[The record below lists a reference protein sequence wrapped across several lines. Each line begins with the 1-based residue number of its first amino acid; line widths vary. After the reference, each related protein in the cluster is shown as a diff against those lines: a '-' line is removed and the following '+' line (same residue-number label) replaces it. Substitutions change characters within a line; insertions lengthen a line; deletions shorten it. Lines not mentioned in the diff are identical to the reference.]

1 MAPSLMRKILVF
13 LLLLLIATKA
23 AAILLA
29 GPVPIQRDALG
40 YWKLSVLVMQ
50 GDVLMFQAPIAYR
63 TPVYPWFLAAI
74 RFLSGS
80 HTLQTLTVIQGLFSL
95 GSIIIA
101 ASIAARITKLPRAFV
116 LTLAVSLPIVSSFV
130 FDAAVL
136 SESMFIFMFMLNL
149 LAILDYAKYGTAT
162 RASWV
167 GLTFA
172 ITLLTRPI
180 IILIWIPHLFFLL
193 LIHLRKNGRL
203 RSLSKK
209 TIPYRNRLYHLVLA
223 SLVIMACV
231 APWMLR
237 NQILFGKPFLTEFV
251 GRNIWIVTFREGA
264 GASLP
269 MPSGASAEELLKRL
283 KQVNAADQ
291 WQDTWQVSNALVRSG
306 LSDAAADQLM
316 KKVALQ
322 AAQENQSTFAYKA
335 FRRVINYWRCA
346 ATDLPPQG
354 EPSAPVYGQ
363 QTWSHTIPLANLA
376 LKYRFSQSVILN
388 TLLLSGLT
396 FCVVLLIANY
406 PTRAYGIW
414 ILSML
419 AYFSI
424 VTGILEIPDFRYR
437 IVVEPLVVLSF
448 GSALAILF
456 SRLRKPA
463 KVTNNA

>member
-1 MAPSLMRKILVF
+1 MRKLLV
-13 LLLLLIATKA
+13 LVLLLLIATKT

-29 GPVPIQRDALG
+29 GPAPIQRDALG
-40 YWKLSVLVMQ
+40 YWKMSVLVMQ
-50 GDVLMFQAPIAYR
+50 GDVLMLQAPIAYR
-63 TPVYPWFLAAI
+63 TPGYPWFLATI
-74 RFLSGS
+74 RVLGGV
-80 HTLQTLTVIQGLFSL
+80 HTLQMLTVIQGLFSM
-95 GSIIIA
+95 GSIVIA
-101 ASIAARITKLPRAFV
+101 AFIAARITKLPRAFL
-116 LTLAVSLPIVSSFV
+116 LTLTVSLPIVSSFV

-149 LAILDYAKYGTAT
+149 LAIMDYAKYGTAT

-172 ITLLTRPI
+172 MALLTRPI

-203 RSLSKK
+203 RSLSMK

-223 SLVIMACV
+223 SLVIMACA

-237 NQILFGKPFLTEFV
+237 NQLLFGKPFLTEFV
-251 GRNIWIVTFREGA
+251 GRNIWIVTFQEGSGA
-264 GASLP
+264 GLP
-269 MPSGASAEELLKRL
+269 MPSGANAEELLKRL

-316 KKVALQ
+316 KRVALQ
-322 AAQENQSTFAYKA
+322 AALRDQSTFAYKA
-335 FRRVINYWRCA
+335 FRRIINYWRCS
-346 ATDLPPQG
+346 ATDLPPQS
-354 EPSAPVYGQ
+354 EPNAPVYGQ
-363 QTWSHTIPLANLA
+363 QTWNYTIPLVDLA

-388 TLLLSGLT
+388 TLLLSGMT

-406 PTRAYGIW
+406 PTRTYGIW
-414 ILSML
+414 IFSML

-424 VTGILEIPDFRYR
+424 VTGILEIPAFRYR

-456 SRLRKPA
+456 SRIRKPA
-463 KVTNNA
+463 KVANNI